1 MTSNDMPR
9 CEALNRQGNSLLE
22 IARIKH
28 GKEAD
33 EFFKAAGAAYTEAL
47 QLNPDM
53 AETRV
58 GLGCARL
65 ALASRTLDA
74 AKRDGLLRQARETLL
89 AAERLDA
96 KAAAY
101 NLACAEALAGDVAQ
115 CRFWLER
122 CKATLHLPPV
132 EQLRADPDLAS
143 VRGEP
148 WFGGAACLMDCS
160 APRGAARAAN

>member
-1 MTSNDMPR
+1 MTSNEMSR

-22 IARIKH
+22 IARTEQ
-28 GKEAD
+28 GKQTNEL
-33 EFFKAAGAAYTEAL
+33 FKAACSAYTEAL
-47 QLNPDM
+47 QLDPEM

-65 ALASRTLDA
+65 ALASRTLDE
-74 AKRDGLLRQARETLL
+74 RERRRLLRLAREALL
-89 AAERLDA
+89 AAERLGA

-101 NLACAEALAGDVAQ
+101 NLACAEALAGDLPQ

-122 CKATLHLPPV
+122 CKATLHLPPA

-143 VRGEP
+143 VRSEP
-148 WFGGAACLMDCS
+148 WFGALLA
-160 APRGAARAAN
+160 